1 MSSASR
7 NTDKWG
13 PSVWDAARDPTLDR
27 YCDLLATGFAQLPYS
42 PDRAIELADKADGV
56 SPGRAGPAILRGRA
70 FSNKKVWD
78 RAREQFDRARAIDP
92 RSLEDPLTMREWAR
106 ALTRV
111 GRGTEALAVY
121 RTLGPRLSAL
131 SSTDDRARTFL
142 EAAELAFSLG
152 PDALDDAIAFL
163 GESKQLAGRD
173 LEWRV
178 GAELALAL
186 DRKGAKDEASGLV
199 SDLARR
205 WPKGSP
211 PVATAETLEA
221 QAAIALVLEA
231 IDGGQAAEAWDRYLG
246 WAGDH
251 APFVEHARQRAL
263 SVRKGRGESPVRAG
277 GTRH

>member
-1 MSSASR
+1 VSSASR

-186 DRKGAKDEASGLV
+186 DRKGAKDEASGPTWHV
-199 SDLARR
+199 DGQRARR
-205 WPKGSP
+205 PSP
-211 PVATAETLEA
+211 RRRLWKRKPPSRSSSKPSMGGKRRKLGIATSGGPGITPPSSSTPVSARSRFER
-221 QAAIALVLEA
+221 AAVN
-231 IDGGQAAEAWDRYLG
+231 R
-246 WAGDH
+246 
-251 APFVEHARQRAL
+251 R
-263 SVRKGRGESPVRAG
+263 
-277 GTRH
+277 